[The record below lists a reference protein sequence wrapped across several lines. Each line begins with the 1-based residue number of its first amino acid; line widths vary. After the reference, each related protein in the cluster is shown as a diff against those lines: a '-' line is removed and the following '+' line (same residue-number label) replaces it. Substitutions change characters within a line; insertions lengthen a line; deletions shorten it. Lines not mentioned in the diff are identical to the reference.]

1 MKALLSKQ
9 LRLNCHP
16 MTLVFLMAGVFLLI
30 PNYPYTVSFFYVTL
44 GIFFMF
50 QNVREQRDADF
61 CSILPI
67 RKRDGVKA
75 ACLFTVLVE
84 VTAAVLA
91 IPFAVL
97 SAHINPIGTNQAG
110 MDANASLFAL
120 ALILMGLFNRIFLPG
135 FFKTGYK
142 VGGPFLKASVVMTLV
157 VICDI
162 VLAHLPGLEWLDQTD
177 AASCIRQLPLLAAGA
192 IIFAALSLWAYRR
205 AAALYEKVDL

>member
-1 MKALLSKQ
+1 MTALLSKQ

-16 MTLVFLMAGVFLLI
+16 MTLVFLLAGVFLLI
-30 PNYPYTVSFFYVTL
+30 PSYPYTVSFFYVTL

-50 QNVREQRDADF
+50 QNAREQRDADF
-61 CSILPI
+61 CAILPI

-162 VLAHLPGLEWLDQTD
+162 VLPHLPGLEWLDRTD
-177 AASCIRQLPLLAAGA
+177 AVSCARQLPLLAAGA
-192 IIFAALSLWAYRR
+192 ILFAALSLWAYRR
-205 AAALYEKVDL
+205 SAALYEKVDL

>member
-50 QNVREQRDADF
+50 QNAREQRDADF
-61 CSILPI
+61 CAILPI

-177 AASCIRQLPLLAAGA
+177 AASCIRQLPLLAAGV

-205 AAALYEKVDL
+205 AAVLYEKVDL